1 MFDLKKL
8 KKLKGFSSEI
18 IDTNQLTTKE
28 FVKNLRNELNL
39 SQSLFA
45 EILGIS
51 EKTVEKWEQGANP
64 VKGAASRLLYL
75 LDKNKELIN
84 DLYIIDGVLTESD
97 LKMENKD
104 YDTYMRH
111 YSFNNYWKNMIQY
124 YENSETEN
132 LDQTRISDNSII
144 IENPMIMNRLHLD
157 A

>member
-1 MFDLKKL
+1 MYKIKKL

>member
-1 MFDLKKL
+1 M
-8 KKLKGFSSEI
+8 
-18 IDTNQLTTKE
+18 
-28 FVKNLRNELNL
+28 